1 MPLDGHLCVLDRL
14 SSPDLQSDDQNV
26 GHIGGLLSLE
36 GL

>member
-1 MPLDGHLCVLDRL
+1 MPLDGHLCVLDRF